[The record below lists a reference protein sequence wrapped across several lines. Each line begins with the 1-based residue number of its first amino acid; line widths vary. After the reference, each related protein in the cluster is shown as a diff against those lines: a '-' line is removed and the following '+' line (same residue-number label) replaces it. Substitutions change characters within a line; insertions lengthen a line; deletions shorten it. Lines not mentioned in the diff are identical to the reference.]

1 MPDDE
6 REFAWLTP
14 TSRWGC
20 VSATAIRMY
29 LQGIKADEAL
39 QKSLNR
45 YSKNGDLISDYE
57 RSGVLMDACML
68 KKDAEWDLKRERE
81 SEAFERRYQARKAM

>member
-1 MPDDE
+1 MQDDE

-29 LQGIKADEAL
+29 IQTLKPEEAL
-39 QKSLNR
+39 EKSL
-45 YSKNGDLISDYE
+45 SKFSRNGDLISDYE
-57 RSGVLMDACML
+57 RKGVLMDACML
-68 KKDAEWDLKRERE
+68 KKDAEWDAKRERE
-81 SEAFERRYQARKAM
+81 REAFEARNQARKAM